1 MRMEEKRRVLEMLQ
15 AGAIGLEEAEALLK
29 ALEERPKGEARLLRV
44 RVQATDKGKPVRIQ
58 LNLPLTLAQ
67 MVETFLPQEAKAK
80 LREKGVDLSALLQE
94 VRTGIPEGKLL
105 EVAAEEDG
113 EPVEILVEVV

>member
-58 LNLPLTLAQ
+58 LNLPLALAQ

>member
-1 MRMEEKRRVLEMLQ
+1 MEEKRRVLEMLQ